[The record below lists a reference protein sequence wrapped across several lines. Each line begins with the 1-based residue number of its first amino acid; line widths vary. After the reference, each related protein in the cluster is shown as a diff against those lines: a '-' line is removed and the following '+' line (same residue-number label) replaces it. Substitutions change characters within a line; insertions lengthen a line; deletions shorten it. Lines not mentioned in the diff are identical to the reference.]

1 MNEIAESTTIAP
13 DKPAKSAPDKS
24 LRPLPDGRRVYR
36 ELELAKM
43 MGIHPQTVRR
53 WRRTGTG
60 PQHFR
65 VNARFVAYTS
75 DAIAD
80 WLAAGGGK

>member
-1 MNEIAESTTIAP
+1 MHEITAAQTESVG
-13 DKPAKSAPDKS
+13 KS

-36 ELELAKM
+36 ELELAEM

-60 PQHFR
+60 PEHFK
-65 VNARFVAYTS
+65 VNARFIGYTS
-75 DAIAD
+75 KAIAD
-80 WLAAGGGK
+80 WLASGAVR